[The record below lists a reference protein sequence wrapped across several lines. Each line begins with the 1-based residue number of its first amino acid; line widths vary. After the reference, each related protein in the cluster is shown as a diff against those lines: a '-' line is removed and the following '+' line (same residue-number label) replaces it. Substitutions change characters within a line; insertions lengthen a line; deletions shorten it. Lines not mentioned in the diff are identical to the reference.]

1 MPFAELPSPR
11 TLITGG
17 AAALAM
23 VTLTLLGALDTVE
36 LGTLNRLFELRGQRS
51 PTAPII
57 IVTIDEDSFHE
68 LNLPWPFPRALHG
81 KLLDVISSGR
91 PLVIGVDLLF
101 PEPSP
106 RGPHDD
112 AELGAAVARAGNVVL
127 GAARADTVEYIGNR
141 AVEKAAST
149 MPLPVIRRGAAAVA
163 PINMYPDIDAHL
175 RRAPSHVVLGETR
188 EMAFDWVLHRL
199 AAAHGLTVS
208 PRPSVDEIIIN
219 FRGGPRTFPWVQYHL
234 ALGSEIRQETFSDAI
249 EQDGPTGEVPH
260 GVITRPSRAP
270 HALPGGQFT

>member
-1 MPFAELPSPR
+1 
-11 TLITGG
+11 
-17 AAALAM
+17 
-23 VTLTLLGALDTVE
+23 
-36 LGTLNRLFELRGQRS
+36 
-51 PTAPII
+51 
-57 IVTIDEDSFHE
+57 
-68 LNLPWPFPRALHG
+68 
-81 KLLDVISSGR
+81 R

-219 FRGGPRTFPWVQYHL
+219 FRGGPRTFPWVPYHRVV
-234 ALGSEIRQETFSDAI
+234 GGEVRPETFRDAI
-249 EQDGPTGEVPH
+249 VLIGPTSVVLHDVFPTPFASTGTMSGVEIHANVIDTLVRGDRIRPVPRA
-260 GVITRPSRAP
+260 VTRGGMAIAPTFRWGRGAAWSPCSSRTSADSRRSPRRSSPSRWPRCYAS
-270 HALPGGQFT
+270 T